1 MNIYTTP
8 IALQRA
14 SAIKYNEFYVTFF
27 IANPTINSM
36 SSEGNIYICTTYNG
50 ARTVESYTNLERTA
64 VSIKADAGTLI
75 RIVGNLT
82 YISLPYDGDYP
93 ASGGTKR
100 VESINTNSCRTL
112 QTLDIKGISSIT
124 SLDLSQNTA
133 LTDLYC
139 YNSGITSLDLSQN
152 TALTNL
158 NCSYTGITSLDLS
171 QNTALT
177 NLNCS
182 YTGITSLDLSQNTA
196 LTNLNISLCSKLTSI
211 SCTAAEQTIAKNV
224 SYFISQYASLKG
236 TVTVYAPLTYASII
250 STAASEEGWTYKE
263 A

>member
-93 ASGGTKR
+93 ESGGTKR

-112 QTLDIKGISSIT
+112 QTLIIKGISSIT

-133 LTDLYC
+133 LTY
-139 YNSGITSLDLSQN
+139 
-152 TALTNL
+152 L
-158 NCSYTGITSLDLS
+158 NCLFTGITSLDLS
-171 QNTALT
+171 QNTALAV
-177 NLNCS
+177 
-182 YTGITSLDLSQNTA
+182 I
-196 LTNLNISLCSKLTSI
+196 NISSCDKLTSI
-211 SCTAAEQTIAKNV
+211 SCTAAEQTIAKDV
-224 SYFISQYASLKG
+224 SDFISQHDYLKG

-250 STAASEEGWTYKE
+250 STTASEEGWTYKE

>member
-177 NLNCS
+177 NLN
-182 YTGITSLDLSQNTA
+182 
-196 LTNLNISLCSKLTSI
+196 ISLCSKLTSI

>member
-93 ASGGTKR
+93 ESGGTKR

-112 QTLDIKGISSIT
+112 QTLIIKGISSIT

-133 LTDLYC
+133 LTY
-139 YNSGITSLDLSQN
+139 
-152 TALTNL
+152 L
-158 NCSYTGITSLDLS
+158 NCLFTGITSLDLS

-177 NLNCS
+177 YLNCLFS
-182 YTGITSLDLSQNTA
+182 GITSLDLSQNTA
-196 LTNLNISLCSKLTSI
+196 LAVINISSCNKLTSI
-211 SCTAAEQTIAKNV
+211 SCTAAEQTIAKDV
-224 SYFISQYASLKG
+224 SDFISQHDYLKG

-250 STAASEEGWTYKE
+250 STTASEEGWTYKE